1 MANNLHNLFNLEL
14 ILRVLSLI
22 IFVPVMIVPLIYS
35 NLLLVFV
42 YLLFNAIILQEIFS
56 LKSKSS
62 HNNIFNI
69 TITIITFTFFL
80 FILSKITEYLVVRLI
95 IEIIL
100 IIWIFDTFSFIGGK
114 ILGGKKL
121 IPSIS
126 SGKTVSGLLIGIS
139 VTLLLSQ
146 IYKTIAETELNLFF
160 IILIIIFSFFGDLS
174 ASLLKRISYT
184 KDSGSIMPGHGGLL
198 DRLDS
203 FLGVFFMI
211 TIINIFI

>member
-1 MANNLHNLFNLEL
+1 
-14 ILRVLSLI
+14 
-22 IFVPVMIVPLIYS
+22 MIVPLIYS

-160 IILIIIFSFFGDLS
+160 IILIIFFSFFGDLS

>member
-1 MANNLHNLFNLEL
+1 LANNLHNLFNLEL

-160 IILIIIFSFFGDLS
+160 IILIIFFSFFGDLS

>member
-160 IILIIIFSFFGDLS
+160 IILIIFFSFFGDLS